1 MVISKKLNLNSSVC
15 ALPAENSTVSSP
27 KFVNY
32 DTRTF
37 QISRILHPLV
47 FGDYPET
54 MRKIAGS
61 RLPSFTSFE
70 SELVINSFDFIG
82 LNHYTSIYV
91 SNHPNALEGPL
102 QDFTANLAAV
112 FRSLMFVQ
120 VSCCMFIFLKI
131 FYGLLFFFSRY
142 QECSPFCN
150 GEMRNLLLKCL
161 N

>member
-1 MVISKKLNLNSSVC
+1 
-15 ALPAENSTVSSP
+15 
-27 KFVNY
+27 
-32 DTRTF
+32 
-37 QISRILHPLV
+37 V

-61 RLPSFTSFE
+61 RLPSFTNFE

-102 QDFTANLAAV
+102 QDFTADLAAL
-112 FRSLMFVQ
+112 FRGLMFVQ
-120 VSCCMFIFLKI
+120 ISCCMFTILII

-142 QECSPFCN
+142 QGCSPFCN
-150 GEMRNLLLKCL
+150 GEMLNLLFD
-161 N
+161 